1 MRTTSVRSGSADL
14 RSVCGGMGGIAA
26 GEVASTTAVHNLL
39 KAFDEESGT
48 APKVGRAAS
57 HRSDIKG
64 CGSQV
69 ASLAWK

>member
-1 MRTTSVRSGSADL
+1 
-14 RSVCGGMGGIAA
+14 MGGIAA
-26 GEVASTTAVHNLL
+26 GEVANTTAVHNLL

-69 ASLAWK
+69 APLAWK